1 MRAKQWL
8 AVGVI
13 GWSMAVSVCIVGAAE
28 AKWDVG
34 IRDTLLRGFGAPDAW
49 SAADAIGVSLI
60 EVNVNAK
67 MKCLTL
73 LEGDQAPYS
82 LDSPEERQALKAK
95 LTEKKKAICA
105 FCAGY
110 NYGKSASDEEGVKW
124 LGQVAEAARDLGVP
138 VVMVPLPGVREMKDE
153 EYIERSKKFLGAL
166 VPIAEKTGVQF
177 AIENLQ
183 MFANRVE
190 VAEPI
195 LKTLPPSRVGIA
207 LDITNMYWYGHPL
220 DKLYGFA
227 ETLAPYV
234 RYCHAKN
241 ERYPDDQKNVQRQP
255 GWEYGKYA
263 VSIRDGDIDFRRI
276 LRIYAKGGFKGT
288 VTIEDDSLGKLDEA
302 GKKKTLIDDVKFL
315 REIIAGL

>member
-1 MRAKQWL
+1 
-8 AVGVI
+8 
-13 GWSMAVSVCIVGAAE
+13 
-28 AKWDVG
+28 
-34 IRDTLLRGFGAPDAW
+34 
-49 SAADAIGVSLI
+49 
-60 EVNVNAK
+60 
-67 MKCLTL
+67 
-73 LEGDQAPYS
+73 
-82 LDSPEERQALKAK
+82 
-95 LTEKKKAICA
+95 
-105 FCAGY
+105 
-110 NYGKSASDEEGVKW
+110 
-124 LGQVAEAARDLGVP
+124 
-138 VVMVPLPGVREMKDE
+138 
-153 EYIERSKKFLGAL
+153 
-166 VPIAEKTGVQF
+166 
-177 AIENLQ
+177 
-183 MFANRVE
+183 
-190 VAEPI
+190 
-195 LKTLPPSRVGIA
+195 
-207 LDITNMYWYGHPL
+207 MYWYGHPL